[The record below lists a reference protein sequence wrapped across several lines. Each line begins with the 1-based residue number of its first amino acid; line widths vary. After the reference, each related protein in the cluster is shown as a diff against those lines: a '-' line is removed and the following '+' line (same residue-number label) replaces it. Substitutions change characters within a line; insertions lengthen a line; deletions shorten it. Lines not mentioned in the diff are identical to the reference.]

1 MPDRHETQSS
11 SGAPRPQQILFAL
24 ALLLLVVITAASLW
38 LQTRPEPL
46 EIRVLPPPPT
56 YTPAP
61 PPTPGPLTV
70 YVSGAVR
77 TPQVLTLPP
86 GSRVRDAIAAAGGA
100 LDDAD
105 LAFVNLAAPLRDGM
119 QVHVA
124 QVAVPT
130 PLLATGDPRLR
141 VNHADESLLQGLPGV
156 GPVLARAIV
165 EYREA
170 HGPFA
175 GLAELD
181 EVSGIGPALLRRLEG
196 LLRFD

>member
-1 MPDRHETQSS
+1 MADKPKKKPPFD
-11 SGAPRPQQILFAL
+11 AARPQQILFAL
-24 ALLLLVVITAASLW
+24 ALLLLIVTTAASLW

-56 YTPAP
+56 WTPTP
-61 PPTPGPLTV
+61 TPTPGPLTV

-77 TPQVLTLPP
+77 APQVLTLPP
-86 GSRVRDAIAAAGGA
+86 GSRVRDAVAAAGGA

-105 LAFVNLAAPLRDGM
+105 LALVNLAEPLRDGM

-124 QVAVPT
+124 HAARPT

-141 VNHADESLLQGLPGV
+141 VNHADEIALQTLPGV
-156 GPVLARAIV
+156 GPVLARRIV

-170 HGPFA
+170 QGPFA
-175 GLAELD
+175 ALAELD
-181 EVSGIGPALLRRLEG
+181 AVSGIGPALLRRLEG
-196 LLRFD
+196 LVRFD

>member
-1 MPDRHETQSS
+1 MPDQYETRPPSP
-11 SGAPRPQQILFAL
+11 APRPQQVLFAL
-24 ALLLLVVITAASLW
+24 ALLLLVVTTVVSLW

-56 YTPAP
+56 ATATPV
-61 PPTPGPLTV
+61 PTPGPLTV

-77 TPQVLTLPP
+77 TPQVLSLPH
-86 GSRVRDAIAAAGGA
+86 GSRVRDAITAAGGA

-105 LAFVNLAAPLRDGM
+105 LALVNLAAPLRDGM

-124 QVAVPT
+124 QVALPT

-141 VNHADESLLQGLPGV
+141 VNHADESMLQGLPGV

-175 GLAELD
+175 ELAELD
-181 EVSGIGPALLRRLEG
+181 AVSGIGPALLRRLEG